1 VSTKRPRHCPSGP
14 TFMWGAVDAECHL
27 FANFVSCFFLVRD
40 LESGNVKLLY
50 KVSLGLVDLN
60 T

>member
-1 VSTKRPRHCPSGP
+1 MQSAIC
-14 TFMWGAVDAECHL
+14 L
-27 FANFVSCFFLVRD
+27 QILFLVRD